1 MFPVRMEFLKNQQ
14 NSEKNERKNIQ
25 VSTRGEG
32 LSWSLKSQY
41 MYEQSE

>member
-14 NSEKNERKNIQ
+14 NSEKMKKKNIQ
-25 VSTRGEG
+25 ASTRGEG

-41 MYEQSE
+41 EQSE